1 METIK
6 INKSEREPKQ
16 IDIRVNEVTFI
27 KEESNDPLYITF
39 EVKIL
44 APVKVLQSLITHKEY
59 LELDYFNKIIEH
71 RI

>member
-6 INKSEREPKQ
+6 IKKSDRKPKQ

-39 EVKIL
+39 EIKIL
-44 APVKVLQSLITHKEY
+44 ANVKVLQSLITHKEY